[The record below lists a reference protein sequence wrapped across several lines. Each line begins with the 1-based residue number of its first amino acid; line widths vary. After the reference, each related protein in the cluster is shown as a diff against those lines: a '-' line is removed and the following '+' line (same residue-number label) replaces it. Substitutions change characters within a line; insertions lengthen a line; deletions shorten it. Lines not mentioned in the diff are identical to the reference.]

1 VRSLLVLLAACGGGS
16 SGIAPPPPYTP
27 TNTPQADTE
36 CPAERDAAQEARE
49 DLLEHGDAYRE
60 KAAEAVFLHA
70 ECERGRF
77 DARAIQPDREEAMI
91 EALRATRIQYQSAVT
106 LYEEVTKYQALR
118 WTVGASTRLGALNAA
133 FADKLRKVGA
143 PTDMTDTVARINFV
157 SDLGQFAEDYDRQ
170 AGIAHQ
176 AAVETAALLPS
187 LATGDSAV
195 SGWVRASCEA
205 LSYLDPTAKAELAAC
220 N

>member
-1 VRSLLVLLAACGGGS
+1 MRSTQLRLLLSAGMAGVLLAALPLGFDGSTFSPVKSQAWAEPGKGKGGG
-16 SGIAPPPPYTP
+16 GNGGKA
-27 TNTPQADTE
+27 NANGHADKNN
-36 CPAERDAAQEARE
+36 
-49 DLLEHGDAYRE
+49 HG
-60 KAAEAVFLHA
+60 AEA
-70 ECERGRF
+70 
-77 DARAIQPDREEAMI
+77 
-91 EALRATRIQYQSAVT
+91 S
-106 LYEEVTKYQALR
+106 
-118 WTVGASTRLGALNAA
+118 SLGALNAA

-187 LATGDSAV
+187 LASGDAGV
-195 SGWVRASCEA
+195 SGWIRASCEA